1 MPKLD
6 AEVKNDNTKDY
17 TNDYGTPVPAEEV
30 VENSYADGK
39 DYFNND
45 GTPRPAEEPSENP
58 YTEAEVYTNDLGTP
72 RPAEDLSENPYTE
85 AEVYTNDLGTPRPA
99 EDLSENPY
107 TEAEV
112 YTNDL
117 GTPRPAEDLS
127 ENPYTEAEVY
137 TNDLGTPRPA
147 EDLSEN
153 PYTETKLYTNDLGT
167 PNPAAAE
174 TSNFNLFEDAAAPAT
189 FGAERDHEVMYDK
202 PADNSFSLFR
212 SEAKEEVKAKE
223 AAKEEEPLIAGV
235 TPIGEAQS
243 PAFHRNRNDI
253 AAEPQMEA
261 AAPKAEVP
269 KVEAPKVEVPKV
281 EVPKVEAPKAEAPKV
296 EAPKVA
302 APKVEVPKVEAPQ
315 RNLREELEL
324 RNELMSSFEAG
335 KKKKSIWNRIFS
347 RPSKYDAVEAAM
359 QDYLEE
365 ADPKKREKAAHKL
378 YESCRD
384 YLDRHIDT
392 FTAGN
397 TQFQRIKGQDKD
409 RVRKQA
415 VVHMLR
421 IMESGKL
428 PEFSKSSK
436 QVVNAKPGS
445 RKKLNFRDIE
455 ASLSVGSKSGEAYK
469 ELKTAMKAQKEKAKR
484 KEAKKG
490 HGMG

>member
-30 VENSYADGK
+30 VEDSYADGK

-99 EDLSENPY
+99 EEPSENPY

-212 SEAKEEVKAKE
+212 SEAKEEVKEEVKAKE

-269 KVEAPKVEVPKV
+269 KVEAPKVE
-281 EVPKVEAPKAEAPKV
+281 A
-296 EAPKVA
+296 
-302 APKVEVPKVEAPQ
+302 PKVEAPQ